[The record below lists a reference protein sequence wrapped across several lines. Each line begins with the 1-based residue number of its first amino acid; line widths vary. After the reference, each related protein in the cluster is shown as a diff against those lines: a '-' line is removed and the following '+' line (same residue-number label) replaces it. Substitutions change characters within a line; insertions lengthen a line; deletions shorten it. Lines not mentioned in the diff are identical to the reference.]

1 MRSVKLPPPPRS
13 VIEEAFREALS
24 SGFSKDFYQLFVF
37 YVGRKLSRDL
47 FDTFLEDPNRVYN
60 EIEEIYGYGVV
71 FIFRALYDYIKAKIE
86 LNLSFDQFLHI
97 VRSGDKDALRRIFV
111 MLSED
116 KRSSNSPIPME
127 EGL

>member
-1 MRSVKLPPPPRS
+1 MKRKCKALLRGIV
-13 VIEEAFREALS
+13 EEVFREALS

-116 KRSSNSPIPME
+116 KRSSNSSILIG